1 MVDSNN
7 IDNNALGII
16 QEDERKAKLLKKA
29 FAEITAFYEKSQFT
43 LPKER

>member
-1 MVDSNN
+1 MVESNN

-29 FAEITAFYEKSQFT
+29 FGEIEAFYAKSQFT